1 MRKSD
6 ILAGPCEGGPWAAR
20 TLASTNGL
28 VWVPDVSFGC
38 YHFLFE
44 TGVWQWR
51 NSDTNG
57 QVSPFAGARANANG
71 ADMPCV
77 ATKAR
82 RCDRVLA
89 TAEE

>member
-6 ILAGPCEGGPWAAR
+6 ILAGPCQGGPWAAR
-20 TLASTNGL
+20 TLSSTNGL
-28 VWVPDVSFGC
+28 VWVPDVSLGC

-51 NSDTNG
+51 DGDTNG
-57 QVSPFAGARANANG
+57 QSSPFAGARANGNG
-71 ADMPCV
+71 ADVPFEAV
-77 ATKAR
+77 SAR
-82 RCDRVLA
+82 GCDKVLA

>member
-6 ILAGPCEGGPWAAR
+6 ILAGPCQGGPWAAH

-28 VWVPDVSFGC
+28 VWVPDVSLGC

-44 TGVWQWR
+44 TEVWQWR
-51 NSDTNG
+51 DGANG
-57 QVSPFAGARANANG
+57 QLSPFAGARANANG
-71 ADMPCV
+71 TDMPRG
-77 ATKAR
+77 AASAR
-82 RCDRVLA
+82 GCDKVLA

>member
-6 ILAGPCEGGPWAAR
+6 ILAGTCQGGPWAAR

-28 VWVPDVSFGC
+28 VWVRDISFGC

-51 NSDTNG
+51 NGDTNG
-57 QVSPFAGARANANG
+57 QLSPFGGARANANG
-71 ADMPCV
+71 ADTPR
-77 ATKAR
+77 AAANAR
-82 RCDRVLA
+82 RCDKVLA

>member
-6 ILAGPCEGGPWAAR
+6 ILAGPCQGGPWAAR
-20 TLASTNGL
+20 TLSSTNGL
-28 VWVPDVSFGC
+28 VWVPDVSLGC

-51 NSDTNG
+51 NGDTNG
-57 QVSPFAGARANANG
+57 QSSPFAGTHAIGNG
-71 ADMPCV
+71 ADV
-77 ATKAR
+77 SFEVVSTREYDK
-82 RCDRVLA
+82 VLA